1 MILFSRTEVDI
12 RARFGQRSDEVAAYL
27 AALGEMEHHPS
38 DAPRDMFAT
47 EAVLAASRAST
58 FIMMYNAVED
68 AVRQGF
74 AAIRREIEASRCSYA
89 GLAAFWQEEIVRAH
103 FERKLTQGSSNDTIL
118 REFAQ
123 FTPGVVGWKDRA
135 ERLPFVGNVDNRR
148 ILRVADRMRLS
159 WRPPTGT
166 FGGDDLSV
174 IRQQRNA
181 LAHGFE
187 TFESVGSQFATS
199 DLGGKLGRVRLFI
212 DSLLE
217 ALRDYRDG
225 RGFESQAAGNA
236 SSSQ

>member
-1 MILFSRTEVDI
+1 VDI
-12 RARFGQRSDEVAAYL
+12 RARFSQRSDEVAAYL
-27 AALGEMEHHPS
+27 TALGGMERHPS
-38 DAPRDMFAT
+38 DAPHDMFAT

-74 AAIRREIEASRCSYA
+74 AAIRREIEASRCGYA
-89 GLAAFWQEEIVRAH
+89 ELAAFWQEEIVRAH
-103 FERKLTQGSSNDTIL
+103 FERKLAQGSSNDTIL
-118 REFAQ
+118 REFSE
-123 FTPGVVGWKDRA
+123 FIPGVVGWKDRA

-148 ILRVADRMRLS
+148 ILRVVDRMKLG

-166 FGGDDLSV
+166 LGGDDLSV
-174 IRQQRNA
+174 VRQQRNA

-187 TFESVGSQFATS
+187 TFESVGSQFDTS
-199 DLGGKLGRVRLFI
+199 DLGGKLGRVRLFV

-217 ALRDYRDG
+217 ALQIYCDSH
-225 RGFESQAAGNA
+225 GFESQAAGSV